1 MPTNKEEKQVL
12 FTIFGATGDLAK
24 RKLYPSLFRLFK
36 KGELNENFAVIG
48 TARRD
53 WTDEFYRGIVL
64 ESITDLMSS
73 KTEADEFISHF
84 YYQSHDV
91 GDSAHYHALKEL
103 GEKLKAD
110 YKTTGNQVFFLA
122 MAPQFFGTI
131 AKHLKSENILTGE
144 GFERIVIEKPF
155 GTSFETA
162 KELNDSL
169 AEVFTE
175 EQIFRIDHYLGKEMI
190 QSVSAVR
197 FANPIFEALWN
208 NRHIDNVQITFAE
221 FIGVE
226 ERGGYYDTS
235 GALKDMI
242 QNHVLQVLS
251 LIAMDKPAVFDE
263 AHVVEEK
270 VKALKAMRKYTP
282 EEAKANFVR
291 GQYAAGH
298 FSGQDYIGYTSEQSV
313 NPESRTETFA
323 AGKFLIDNERWSG
336 VPFYVRSGK
345 RMTEKGTRIN
355 IVFKQEENSLFAD
368 HETEQNVLSI
378 YIQPTEGFSLSVNG
392 KEAGQ
397 GFHLD
402 PVRLSF
408 RHDAEF
414 TGNSPEAYEKL
425 FLDVLN
431 GDGTNFS
438 HWEEAARAWELID
451 VVRTAWDNDTAPLP
465 TYAARTMGPQEST
478 DLLAK
483 DGREWAWNPEQW
495 YIDHK
500 MF

>member
-1 MPTNKEEKQVL
+1 MQESKAVL

-36 KGELNENFAVIG
+36 KGELADNFAVIG
-48 TARRD
+48 TARRP
-53 WTDEFYRGIVL
+53 WTDDYYHEVVL
-64 ESITDLMSS
+64 DSIADLIKS
-73 KTEADEFISHF
+73 KTEADAFAQHF

-91 GDSAHYHALKEL
+91 GDAEHYITLKKL
-103 GEKLKAD
+103 GEKLKSQ
-110 YKTTGNQVFFLA
+110 YKTAGNQVFFLA

-131 AKHLKSENILTGE
+131 AEHLKSEHLMTGE
-144 GFERIVIEKPF
+144 GFERVVIEKPF
-155 GTSFETA
+155 GTSYDTA

-169 AEVFTE
+169 RKVFTE
-175 EQIFRIDHYLGKEMI
+175 DQIFRIDHYLGKEMI

-197 FANPIFEALWN
+197 FANPIFEAVWN
-208 NRHIDNVQITFAE
+208 NQYIDNVQITFAE
-221 FIGVE
+221 SIGVE

-251 LIAMDKPAVFDE
+251 LIAMERPAVFDE
-263 AHVVEEK
+263 AHIVAEK
-270 VKALKAMRKYTP
+270 VKALGAIRKYSP
-282 EEAKANFVR
+282 EEALQNFVR
-291 GQYAAGH
+291 SQYAAGK
-298 FSGQDYIGYTSEQSV
+298 FDGQTFPGYRDEDSV
-313 NPESRTETFA
+313 ADDSRTETFA
-323 AGKFLIDNERWSG
+323 AGKFAIDNDRWSG

-355 IVFKQEENSLFAD
+355 IVFKPDANNLFVDNCDGEPAP
-368 HETEQNVLSI
+368 NVLTI

-392 KEAGQ
+392 KTAGQ
-397 GFHLD
+397 GFRVEPL
-402 PVRLSF
+402 RLNF
-408 RHDAEF
+408 RHDSEYL
-414 TGNSPEAYEKL
+414 GNSPEAYEKL

-451 VVRTAWDNDTAPLP
+451 VIRQAWDADQTDMP
-465 TYAARTMGPQEST
+465 TYPARTMGPKAAF

-483 DGREWAWNPEQW
+483 DGKTWAWQPDLW
-495 YIDHK
+495 YIEHGK
-500 MF
+500 L